1 MKLREH
7 IAVAL
12 SVLPTLAGCVGVIGG
27 GYMALCTAPVWMD
40 TVSELATDAVCA
52 SVCGIGAGVV
62 LAVCVILGSRH
73 QRKAEKKAKAAQE
86 LDGRDALYVDRS
98 VICRAAETFGRGR

>member
-27 GYMALCTAPVWMD
+27 GYMALCTAPMWID
-40 TVSELATDAVCA
+40 TVSELAADAVCA
-52 SVCGIGAGVV
+52 SVCGIGAGMV
-62 LAVCVILGSRH
+62 LVVCVILGGR
-73 QRKAEKKAKAAQE
+73 QKRKASRADVPEQI
-86 LDGRDALYVDRS
+86 DGRDALYVDRS

>member
-12 SVLPTLAGCVGVIGG
+12 SALPMLAGCVGVIGG
-27 GYMALCTAPVWMD
+27 GYMALCTAPMWID
-40 TVSELATDAVCA
+40 TVSELAEDAVCA

-62 LAVCVILGSRH
+62 LAVCVILGGRR
-73 QRKAEKKAKAAQE
+73 QRRSVRTDAPDRLE
-86 LDGRDALYVDRS
+86 GRDAMYVGRE
-98 VICRAAETFGRGR
+98 VVCRAAETFGRGR

>member
-27 GYMALCTAPVWMD
+27 GYMALCNAPMWID
-40 TVSELATDAVCA
+40 TVSELAADAVCA

-62 LAVCVILGSRH
+62 LAVCVILGGKR
-73 QRKAEKKAKAAQE
+73 QRKAGRTDAPER
-86 LDGRDALYVDRS
+86 LDGRDALYVGRET
-98 VICRAAETFGRGR
+98 VCRAAETFGRGR

>member
-27 GYMALCTAPVWMD
+27 GYMALCTAPMWVD
-40 TVSELATDAVCA
+40 TVSELAADAVCA

-62 LAVCVILGSRH
+62 LAVCVVLGGK
-73 QRKAEKKAKAAQE
+73 QKRKSGRMGAPEKI
-86 LDGRDALYVDRS
+86 DGRDALYIGREV
-98 VICRAAETFGRGR
+98 VCRAAETFGKGR

>member
-12 SVLPTLAGCVGVIGG
+12 SVLPTLAGCFGVIGG
-27 GYMALCTAPVWMD
+27 GYMALCTAPMWID
-40 TVSELATDAVCA
+40 TVSELAADAVCA

-62 LAVCVILGSRH
+62 LAVCVILGGK
-73 QRKAEKKAKAAQE
+73 QKRKSGRAYAPEKI
-86 LDGRDALYVDRS
+86 DGRDAMYVGRET
-98 VICRAAETFGRGR
+98 VCRAAETFGKGR